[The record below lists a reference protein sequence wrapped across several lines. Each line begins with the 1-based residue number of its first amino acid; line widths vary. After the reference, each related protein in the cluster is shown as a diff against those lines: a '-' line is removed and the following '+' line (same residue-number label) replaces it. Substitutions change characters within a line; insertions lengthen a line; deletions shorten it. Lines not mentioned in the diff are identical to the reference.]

1 MTTVNITI
9 HPEDFSQIEAV
20 KAFMNASKIK
30 FEIKENASKLTDEQ
44 KSAIDEAIESIEKK
58 GLIEHHVVM
67 EETKKR
73 FAHLYKR

>member
-9 HPEDFSQIEAV
+9 HSEDFTQIEAV

-30 FEIKENASKLTDEQ
+30 FEIKENASKLTEEH
-44 KSAIDEAIESIEKK
+44 KSAIDEAVLSIDKH
-58 GLIEHHVVM
+58 GVFDHQLVM

-73 FAHLYKR
+73 YTHLYKK

>member
-9 HPEDFSQIEAV
+9 HPEDSSQIEAV

-30 FEIKENASKLTDEQ
+30 FEIKENDSKLTDEQ
-44 KSAIDEAIESIEKK
+44 KSAIDEAIDSIEKK

-73 FAHLYKR
+73 YSHLYKS

>member
-1 MTTVNITI
+1 
-9 HPEDFSQIEAV
+9 DYSQIEAV

-30 FEIKENASKLTDEQ
+30 FEIKENDSKLTDEQ
-44 KSAIDEAIESIEKK
+44 KSAIDEAIDSIEKK

-73 FAHLYKR
+73 YSHLYKS

>member
-9 HPEDFSQIEAV
+9 HPEDSSQIEAV

-30 FEIKENASKLTDEQ
+30 FEIKENVSKMTDSQ
-44 KSAIDEAIESIEKK
+44 KIAIDEAIESIEKQ
-58 GLIEHHVVM
+58 GGIEHHIVM

-73 FAHLYKR
+73 YAHLYKS